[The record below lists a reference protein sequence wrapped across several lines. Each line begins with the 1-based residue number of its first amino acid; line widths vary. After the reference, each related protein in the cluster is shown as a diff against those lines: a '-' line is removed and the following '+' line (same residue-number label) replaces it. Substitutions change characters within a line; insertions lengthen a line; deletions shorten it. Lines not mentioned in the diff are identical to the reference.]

1 MFHTYSEPFTVC
13 PIPKWKICK
22 TTDLEYVVYCFTHIM
37 NLLQSAQYLSGVVN
51 GILLTGM
58 KIDYAGGE
66 SAIYRL
72 QGVSKNA
79 L

>member
-1 MFHTYSEPFTVC
+1 
-13 PIPKWKICK
+13 
-22 TTDLEYVVYCFTHIM
+22 M

-66 SAIYRL
+66 SAIYK
-72 QGVSKNA
+72 VSQKTHFRDLWPLKRTENGP
-79 L
+79 